1 MAVAQR
7 KKFGEILVE
16 AGVIKEVA
24 LRQAL
29 ERQRITGWRL
39 GKVLETMGVIAEK
52 DIAVVLSR
60 QHGFR
65 SARDLARHAYPPE
78 ILALVAAAQAR
89 KYQVFPLKR
98 EGNSLLLA
106 MVNPLDIPAIDAI
119 AATARLHVVPVVTTS
134 KEIEEAIRRHYDGRT
149 GDGKAM
155 MTIGTEV
162 VTLLVVDAVPAS
174 RIRTVDFLKALGCRV
189 EHAASDAE
197 ALNLATKL
205 SPHLVLVDTEYPDQ
219 VNPQALLHALP
230 DTALIAVGPNPVRE
244 EVAFLDAGFVDFIH
258 KPVHQERFAARIRR
272 TLQLLYGERKRCRPS
287 APPSA

>member
-65 SARDLARHAYPPE
+65 SARDLARHAYPAE
-78 ILALVAAAQAR
+78 LLALVDVAQAR

-98 EGNSLLLA
+98 EGSSLLLA

-119 AATARLHVVPVVTTS
+119 AAAARLHVVPVVTTS
-134 KEIEEAIRRHYDGRT
+134 KEIEEAIRRHYDGRAA
-149 GDGKAM
+149 GKTM

-162 VTLLVVDAVPAS
+162 VTLLVVDAVPGS
-174 RIRTVDFLKALGCRV
+174 RIRTVDFLKGLGCRV

-197 ALNLATKL
+197 AIDLAAKL
-205 SPHLVLVDTEYPDQ
+205 SPHLVLVDTEYPEQ
-219 VNPQALLHALP
+219 VNSQTLLRELV
-230 DTALIAVGPNPVRE
+230 DTPLIAVGPNPVRE

-258 KPVHQERFAARIRR
+258 KPFHQERFAARIRR
-272 TLQLLYGERKRCRPS
+272 ALQLLYGERKRRS
-287 APPSA
+287 APAA

>member
-78 ILALVAAAQAR
+78 LLGLVAAAQAR

-119 AATARLHVVPVVTTS
+119 AAAARLHVVPVVTTS
-134 KEIEEAIRRHYDGRT
+134 KEIEEAIRRHYDGRA
-149 GDGKAM
+149 GKAM

-162 VTLLVVDAVPAS
+162 VTLLVADAVPAS

-197 ALNLATKL
+197 ALDLAAKL

-219 VNPQALLHALP
+219 VNPQALLRALA

-258 KPVHQERFAARIRR
+258 KPVHQERFAARLRR
-272 TLQLLYGERKRCRPS
+272 TLQLLYGERKSRRSS